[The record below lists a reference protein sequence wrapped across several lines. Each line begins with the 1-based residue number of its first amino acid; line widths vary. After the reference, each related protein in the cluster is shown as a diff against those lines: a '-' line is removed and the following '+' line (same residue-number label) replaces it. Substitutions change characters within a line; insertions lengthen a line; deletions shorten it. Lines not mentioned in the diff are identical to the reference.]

1 MPHRSK
7 SDLPISPPPGNIDF
21 HRFVD
26 GMVTPYMVMDSKLRI
41 VYANAAYLDIM
52 QRKLDTILDRYVFDV
67 FPDTLERMAFAREQ
81 IQRVL
86 NTGRTLTIP
95 SLPYTLRSADG
106 QESLRLWEASYAPYL
121 DDDGSVS
128 HVIFSCRDVTE
139 TMVLKREKKILADE
153 LNHRVK
159 NMLAMIQSVSMMSA
173 ESSENLDDFLESFE
187 ERLIAIDRT
196 FVGLQ
201 RTDWKGMTLHQV
213 LEESLAPFGPPSAS
227 SRIRLK
233 GPNILLSGNDCHI
246 TSLVLHEFATNAA
259 KYGCFKHPDG
269 RLNVNWSIDG
279 DGVLEVVWEETG
291 MSGIKPPQRTG
302 FGTKLASI
310 MPDLNVERDFFD
322 HGMRAHTWVRLSKPA
337 REVA

>member
-7 SDLPISPPPGNIDF
+7 SDLPISPSSGNIEF
-21 HRFVD
+21 RRFVD
-26 GMVTPYMVMDSKLRI
+26 EMVTPYVVLDSKLRI
-41 VYANAAYLDIM
+41 VYANASYLNIM
-52 QRKLDTILDRYVFDV
+52 QRKPEAILDRYVFDV
-67 FPDTLERMAFAREQ
+67 FPDTPGRMAFARE
-81 IQRVL
+81 RMLSVL
-86 NTGRTLTIP
+86 QQGKSVTEP
-95 SLPYTLRSADG
+95 HLPYTLRGADG
-106 QESLRLWEASYAPYL
+106 EEALRIWEATYAPYF
-121 DDDGSVS
+121 DDDGSVT
-128 HVIFSCRDVTE
+128 HIIFNCRDITE
-139 TMVLKREKKILADE
+139 TVALRREKKILADE

-173 ESSENLDDFLESFE
+173 DSSENLDDFLESFE

-201 RTDWKGMTLHQV
+201 RTDWKGMTLRQV

-259 KYGCFKHPDG
+259 KYGCFKHPGG

-291 MSGIKPPQRTG
+291 MSGIKPPKRTG